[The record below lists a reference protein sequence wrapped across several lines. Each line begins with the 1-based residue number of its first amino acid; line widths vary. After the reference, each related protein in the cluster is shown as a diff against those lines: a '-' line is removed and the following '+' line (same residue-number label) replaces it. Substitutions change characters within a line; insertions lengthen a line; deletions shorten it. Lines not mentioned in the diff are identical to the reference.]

1 MKTAHQGV
9 APSALPGLTGAG
21 WVAAPQGNTSPGA
34 PPNGGATHQPD
45 QGGLDTWLLDKLFG
59 RH

>member
-9 APSALPGLTGAG
+9 APSVLPGLSGGG
-21 WVAAPQGNTSPGA
+21 WTAAPQGN
-34 PPNGGATHQPD
+34 NGGGTRQSD